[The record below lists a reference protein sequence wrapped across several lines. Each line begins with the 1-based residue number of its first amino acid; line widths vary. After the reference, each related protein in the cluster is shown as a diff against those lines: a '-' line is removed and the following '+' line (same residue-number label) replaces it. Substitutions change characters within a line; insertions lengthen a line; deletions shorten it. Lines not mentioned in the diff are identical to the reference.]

1 MGSAIRKRAVL
12 FADLVGSTRL
22 YDELGDREAHIIAAG
37 CLLGIRH
44 TVERFGG
51 VVVKTIGDEVMAT
64 FLTADAVFGCAEAI
78 VAGMRCTS
86 LGSEKPLGVQ
96 VGFAY
101 GSVIEEKGDVFGD
114 TVNVAARMVELADS
128 QRIFTTGATAG
139 QLDDSMRGRL
149 RYVERVEIKGRQH
162 PVEVFELATGHETLV
177 RFAEA
182 PPAVTPQAD
191 EPWLLVSC
199 RGKQHVIRGP
209 RNSLTIG
216 RDESNDVVL
225 ENPSA
230 SRFHARIEWRK
241 RAFYLVDRSSNGTT
255 VVSETG
261 RVTTL
266 RKDDLRI
273 KGSGTFGVGG
283 LRGVRPDEPIRFE
296 IRGRRVRSKPKS
308 NSTTG
313 W

>member
-1 MGSAIRKRAVL
+1 MRRVERGFVNRRQRQPSSHRPDSVL
-12 FADLVGSTRL
+12 FLQWISRL
-22 YDELGDREAHIIAAG
+22 SR
-37 CLLGIRH
+37 
-44 TVERFGG
+44 
-51 VVVKTIGDEVMAT
+51 
-64 FLTADAVFGCAEAI
+64 
-78 VAGMRCTS
+78 
-86 LGSEKPLGVQ
+86 
-96 VGFAY
+96 
-101 GSVIEEKGDVFGD
+101 
-114 TVNVAARMVELADS
+114 
-128 QRIFTTGATAG
+128 
-139 QLDDSMRGRL
+139 
-149 RYVERVEIKGRQH
+149 
-162 PVEVFELATGHETLV
+162 
-177 RFAEA
+177 
-182 PPAVTPQAD
+182 
-191 EPWLLVSC
+191 
-199 RGKQHVIRGP
+199 
-209 RNSLTIG
+209 SLTIG

-296 IRGRRVRSKPKS
+296 VRGKRGRSKPKPKS